1 MNLSCQFFIMP
12 DFLPQ
17 FLSHIPPEKWS
28 RQDAETNVM
37 FGSHMK
43 KDRETL
49 KYRISTTRGYVKLSH
64 GICITFH
71 NRFEAP
77 WWKWRPTHSTI
88 AVMYPSV
95 HPKHNYRASCVKAMK
110 PSEISDM
117 WNANCS
123 PLMSTVFTWL
133 I

>member
-28 RQDAETNVM
+28 RRCRNKCDVWVSYEKGQ
-37 FGSHMK
+37 
-43 KDRETL
+43 RTL

-71 NRFEAP
+71 NSFEAP